1 MPRKPPARRSPASHD
16 KPPSRSRWEGKAK
29 PDWLSRA
36 LARAGVLPQPEAEE
50 AIREGRVT
58 VNGRQVRQP
67 LAPVPEGAVLRVDGI
82 EVQREPETRVL
93 AFNKPADLL
102 TSTVGQHR
110 TNTVY
115 DVLLPQLPD
124 DLARYT
130 WHAIGRLDRGTTGLL
145 LFTNDEKLVAHAT
158 SPETHLPKRY
168 VATVQGTADE
178 EKVEP
183 LRKGV
188 TLEDGPTRPA
198 KVHVRDAH
206 TVEVTV
212 TEGRHHQVKRMLG
225 AVGLPVR
232 ALHREAVGGVELDV
246 PESGFR
252 LLTPEEVAQGLR
264 YTGRHTAS
272 EQATSSSEHEA

>member
-1 MPRKPPARRSPASHD
+1 MARKPPPRRPSAPQD
-16 KPPSRSRWEGKAK
+16 KSPSRSRWEGKAK

-36 LARAGVLPQPEAEE
+36 LARAGVFPLPEAEE
-50 AIREGRVT
+50 AIRAGRVT
-58 VNGRQVRQP
+58 INGRVVSQP
-67 LAPVPEGAVLRVDGI
+67 LAPVPEGAVIRVNGA
-82 EVQREPETRVL
+82 EVQREAETRVL
-93 AFNKPADLL
+93 AFHKPADLL
-102 TSTVGQHR
+102 TSTVSQHR
-110 TNTVY
+110 TGTVY
-115 DVLLPQLPD
+115 EVLLPQLPD
-124 DLARYT
+124 ELSRYT

-188 TLEDGPTRPA
+188 MLEDGPTRPA
-198 KVHVRDAH
+198 EVKLRDEH
-206 TVEVTV
+206 TVEVIV

-246 PESGFR
+246 SEGTFR
-252 LLTPEEVAQGLR
+252 LLTPEEISQGLL
-264 YTGRHTAS
+264 YTGR
-272 EQATSSSEHEA
+272 Q

>member
-1 MPRKPPARRSPASHD
+1 MARKPPPRKHSAPPP
-16 KPPSRSRWEGKAK
+16 KPPSRGRWEGKAK

-36 LARAGVLPQPEAEE
+36 LARAGAFPLAEAEA
-50 AIREGRVT
+50 AIRAGRVT
-58 VNGRQVRQP
+58 LNGRVVNHP
-67 LAPVPEGAVLRVDGI
+67 LAPVPEGAIIRVDGAELTR
-82 EVQREPETRVL
+82 EVETRVL
-93 AFNKPADLL
+93 AFHKPADLL
-102 TSTVGQHR
+102 TSTVSQHR
-110 TNTVY
+110 TGTVY
-115 DVLLPQLPD
+115 EVLLPQLPD
-124 DLARYT
+124 ELSRYT

-178 EKVEP
+178 AKVEP
-183 LRKGV
+183 LRRGV
-188 TLEDGPTRPA
+188 MLEDGPTRPA
-198 KVHVRDAH
+198 KVKLRDAH

-246 PESGFR
+246 AEGTFR
-252 LLTPEEVAQGLR
+252 PLTPEEISQGLHYSGRAQG
-264 YTGRHTAS
+264 
-272 EQATSSSEHEA
+272 

>member
-1 MPRKPPARRSPASHD
+1 MPRKQD

-36 LARAGVLPQPEAEE
+36 LARAGVLPLPEAEE
-50 AIREGRVT
+50 AIRAGRVSI
-58 VNGRQVRQP
+58 NGRQVRQP
-67 LAPVPEGAVLRVDGI
+67 LAPVPEGAVLRVDGV

-93 AFNKPADLL
+93 AFHKPADLL

-110 TNTVY
+110 THTVY

-124 DLARYT
+124 ELARYT

-158 SPETHLPKRY
+158 SPDTHLPKRY
-168 VATVQGTADE
+168 VATVQGSADDQ
-178 EKVEP
+178 KVEP
-183 LRKGV
+183 LRRGV
-188 TLEDGPTRPA
+188 ELEDGPTRPA
-198 KVHVRDAH
+198 MVKVRDAH
-206 TVEVTV
+206 TVELTV

-246 PESGFR
+246 PEGSFR
-252 LLTPEEVAQGLR
+252 LLTPEELAQGLR
-264 YTGRHTAS
+264 YTGRHA
-272 EQATSSSEHEA
+272 APPHEASSGREP

>member
-1 MPRKPPARRSPASHD
+1 MPRKPPPRRHSAPKD

-36 LARAGVLPQPEAEE
+36 LARAGALPLPEAED
-50 AIREGRVT
+50 AIRAGRVSI
-58 VNGRQVRQP
+58 NGRVVRQP
-67 LAPVPEGAVLRVDGI
+67 LAPVPEGAVLRVDGV
-82 EVQREPETRVL
+82 EVHREVETRVL
-93 AFNKPADLL
+93 AFHKPADLL
-102 TSTVGQHR
+102 TSTVAQHG
-110 TNTVY
+110 TGTVY
-115 DVLLPQLPD
+115 EVLLPQLPD
-124 DLARYT
+124 ALARYT

-168 VATVQGTADE
+168 VATVLSTADD

-183 LRKGV
+183 LRRGML
-188 TLEDGPTRPA
+188 LEDGPTRPA
-198 KVHVRDAH
+198 QVTVRDLH

-212 TEGRHHQVKRMLG
+212 TEGRNHQVKRMLG

-246 PESGFR
+246 PEGTFR
-252 LLTPEEVAQGLR
+252 LLTPAEIAEGLHYGDR
-264 YTGRHTAS
+264 GA
-272 EQATSSSEHEA
+272 E

>member
-1 MPRKPPARRSPASHD
+1 MARKSHPRQPSPPQD

-36 LARAGVLPQPEAEE
+36 LARAGVLPLPEAEE
-50 AIREGRVT
+50 AIRAGRVSI
-58 VNGRQVRQP
+58 NGRVVKQP
-67 LAPVPEGAVLRVDGI
+67 LAPVPEGAVLKVDGI
-82 EVQREPETRVL
+82 AIQREAETRVL
-93 AFNKPADLL
+93 AFHKPADLL
-102 TSTVGQHR
+102 TSTVSQHR
-110 TNTVY
+110 TGTVY
-115 DVLLPQLPD
+115 EVLLPQLPNE
-124 DLARYT
+124 LAGYT

-168 VATVQGTADE
+168 VATVQGTATED
-178 EKVEP
+178 KVEP

-188 TLEDGPTRPA
+188 MLEDGPTRPA
-198 KVHVRDAH
+198 KVKLRDEH

-246 PESGFR
+246 SEGTFR
-252 LLTPEEVAQGLR
+252 LLTPEEISQGLR
-264 YTGRHTAS
+264 YSGRP
-272 EQATSSSEHEA
+272 QGPTSTPPEVHEG

>member
-1 MPRKPPARRSPASHD
+1 MTRKPSSRQPSPPKD
-16 KPPSRSRWEGKAK
+16 KSPSRSRWEGKAK

-36 LARAGVLPQPEAEE
+36 LARAGVLPLPEAEG
-50 AIREGRVT
+50 AIRAGRVSI
-58 VNGRQVRQP
+58 NGRVVRQP
-67 LAPVPEGAVLRVDGI
+67 LAPVPEGAVLRVDGA
-82 EVQREPETRVL
+82 EVTREVETRVL
-93 AFNKPADLL
+93 AFHKPADVL
-102 TSTVGQHR
+102 TSTVSQHR
-110 TNTVY
+110 TGTVY
-115 DVLLPQLPD
+115 EVLLPQLSD
-124 DLARYT
+124 DLSRYT

-183 LRKGV
+183 LRRGLM
-188 TLEDGPTRPA
+188 LEDGPTRPA
-198 KVHVRDAH
+198 QVKLRDAH

-232 ALHREAVGGVELDV
+232 ALHREAVGDVVLDV
-246 PESGFR
+246 PEGTFR
-252 LLTPEEVAQGLR
+252 LLTPKEISHGLR
-264 YTGRHTAS
+264 YTTR
-272 EQATSSSEHEA
+272 